1 MKGNGFH
8 LKRRGLDAVILPVSF
23 LSFLF
28 LAIGSWGFI
37 ILVDGADLFE
47 LLSIESFKKALGF
60 LQQLLGIGGKQSPAF
75 FQASKWSHAIVL
87 ARDTLVM
94 SILAI
99 GLASI
104 IASLTIMPSA
114 RNIAFGELTPAPKY
128 WRAVFILF
136 RGIYLL
142 TRSIPE
148 LIWAMMIIFLL
159 NPGIVTGSLALA
171 AHNLGILGKLGSEV
185 IEDMDPAPARSLR
198 GNGANNGQLFLY
210 GVLPMVLPQLLTYL
224 LYRWEVI
231 IRATIVVGFVAAG
244 GLGYEFRLH
253 MSFFRYTD
261 ITLLLAVYLLL
272 VWMVDIVSVGL
283 RKLAR

>member
-1 MKGNGFH
+1 MKENG
-8 LKRRGLDAVILPVSF
+8 LNQNKLRLDALILPVSF
-23 LSFLF
+23 LLFLV

-37 ILVDGADLFE
+37 ILIDGADLFE
-47 LLSIESFKKALGF
+47 LFSGDSFREAFGF
-60 LQQLLGIGGKQSPAF
+60 LQQLLGVGAKQPPAF
-75 FQASKWSHAIVL
+75 FQAAKWSHALIL

-99 GLASI
+99 GLAGI

-128 WRAVFILF
+128 WRIIFILF
-136 RGIYLL
+136 RAMYLL

-171 AHNLGILGKLGSEV
+171 AHNIGILGKLGSEV

-224 LYRWEVI
+224 FYRWEVI

-244 GLGYEFRLH
+244 GLGYEFRLN

-261 ITLLLAVYLLL
+261 ITLLLTVYLLL
-272 VWMVDIVSVGL
+272 VWMVDIISVAL